1 MNFFLSVLAVCL
13 GLLGR
18 VFVKKIISLLSTK
31 NVATNIERD
40 GLLLRFLL
48 LRISIDVS
56 TTTTTSTTRRKRNV
70 TEETTTNFNDRSR
83 KERAKREAISPPSL
97 RARSRVFLHIR
108 DARELPRFRENV
120 WNGEN
125 RLEYVSHSLRDGE
138 NVLVLSKRVLSEF
151 HSRRCL

>member
-1 MNFFLSVLAVCL
+1 MNFLFSCFV
-13 GLLGR
+13 LGR
-18 VFVKKIISLLSTK
+18 VFVKKIISHLSIK

-56 TTTTTSTTRRKRNV
+56 TTTTTTSTTRRKRNV

-108 DARELPRFRENV
+108 DAWELPRFRENV